1 MSPASV
7 ETSFR
12 SRRAISASTKRTPPA
27 GSAIVSDGKTRAAV
41 RKPSSGDVI
50 DLARS
55 LELSVQEIARV
66 LIEKITAANIEPGL
80 QKCVSQLGDH
90 HTVISMPLD
99 DLRFAYGY
107 LALGE
112 AGAPISLD
120 QTKRAIEIADKLIL
134 TH

>member
-1 MSPASV
+1 
-7 ETSFR
+7 
-12 SRRAISASTKRTPPA
+12 
-27 GSAIVSDGKTRAAV
+27 
-41 RKPSSGDVI
+41 
-50 DLARS
+50 
-55 LELSVQEIARV
+55 
-66 LIEKITAANIEPGL
+66 
-80 QKCVSQLGDH
+80 
-90 HTVISMPLD
+90 MPLD